1 MGFNFRSP
9 PLSRIIAMLFLARR
23 KRLRWAEIAVL
34 CVLIFLMAG
43 FLAPTAGHAQPPDD
57 AADKSGEPS
66 AAAKAPEPQPAAKAN
81 LFKHIVVS
89 AGPFFGPV
97 LLLVSIGL
105 VALIVLLS
113 MDLRLQVAIPPA
125 FVDEFTETV
134 NKRKFREAFDL
145 ARADNSYLA
154 RVLTAGMGRLQYG
167 IEDARETAYHTVE
180 SVKTSKEQLITYLAT
195 IGSLGPMIGLVGTVY
210 GMILSFMVLS
220 QPGKTPN
227 PQDLA
232 SGISHALVI
241 TLLGV
246 SLAVPAIFCHA
257 LFKNRLNRI
266 TMDTANVAD
275 DLLTQMYHNS
285 KRPASASTEVRA
297 VAATS
302 AKPAEA

>member
-1 MGFNFRSP
+1 MQVAAGGRKDGRV
-9 PLSRIIAMLFLARR
+9 LSAAFSLIIALAALWSLFAPAQS
-23 KRLRWAEIAVL
+23 KAQED
-34 CVLIFLMAG
+34 AG
-43 FLAPTAGHAQPPDD
+43 AK
-57 AADKSGEPS
+57 AADQG
-66 AAAKAPEPQPAAKAN
+66 AAAKAEAPPPTAAPAKQN
-81 LFKHIVVS
+81 LFKHIIVS
-89 AGPFFGPV
+89 AGPFFGT
-97 LLLVSIGL
+97 LLLGVSIGL

-113 MDLRLQVAIPPA
+113 MDLRMPVAIPPA

-134 NKRKFREAFDL
+134 NKRRFREAFDL
-145 ARADNSYLA
+145 ARTDSSFLG
-154 RVLTAGMGRLQYG
+154 RVLTAGMSRLQYG
-167 IEDARETAYHTVE
+167 IEDARETAYHTVD

-210 GMILSFMVLS
+210 GMILSFMVLA

-232 SGISHALVI
+232 NGISHALVI

-285 KRPASASTEVRA
+285 KRSASTGAEPRA
-297 VAATS
+297 VAAT
-302 AKPAEA
+302 AVKPAEG

>member
-1 MGFNFRSP
+1 MR
-9 PLSRIIAMLFLARR
+9 FLPVGEGLRRAGLVACCLAFLLIMFCVKTPAAR
-23 KRLRWAEIAVL
+23 
-34 CVLIFLMAG
+34 
-43 FLAPTAGHAQPPDD
+43 AQED
-57 AADKSGEPS
+57 ADK
-66 AAAKAPEPQPAAKAN
+66 AAAEPADSAKGTEPAPAAGPRPN

-89 AGPFFGPV
+89 AGPFFGFV
-97 LLLVSIGL
+97 LLVVSIVL

-113 MDLRLQVAIPPA
+113 MDLRLPVAIPPA

-145 ARADNSYLA
+145 ARGDQSYLA

-167 IEDARETAYHTVE
+167 IEDARETAYHTVD
-180 SVKTSKEQLITYLAT
+180 SVKASKEQMITYLAT

-210 GMILSFMVLS
+210 GMILSFMVLA

-232 SGISHALVI
+232 NGISHALVI

-246 SLAVPAIFCHA
+246 ALAIPAIFCHA
-257 LFKNRLNRI
+257 LFKNRLTRI
-266 TMDTANVAD
+266 TMDTASVAD

-285 KRPASASTEVRA
+285 KRPASPSTEARIPTSTA
-297 VAATS
+297 V
-302 AKPAEA
+302 KPAEG

>member
-1 MGFNFRSP
+1 MGVFAGGQVVRK
-9 PLSRIIAMLFLARR
+9 AMRALLA
-23 KRLRWAEIAVL
+23 LAI
-34 CVLIFLMAG
+34 VLILAFLFA
-43 FLAPTAGHAQPPDD
+43 LSPAARAQDEGGD
-57 AADKSGEPS
+57 KGGAADKTDTGKVPD
-66 AAAKAPEPQPAAKAN
+66 APAAPAPPPN
-81 LFKHIVVS
+81 LFRHIVVS
-89 AGPFFGPV
+89 AGPFFGGV

-113 MDLRLQVAIPPA
+113 MDLRMQVAMPPA

-145 ARADNSYLA
+145 ARNDSSYLA

-167 IEDARETAYHTVE
+167 IEDARETAYHAVD
-180 SVKTSKEQLITYLAT
+180 SVRASKEQLITYLAT

-210 GMILSFMVLS
+210 GMILSFMVLA

-232 SGISHALVI
+232 NGISHALVI

-257 LFKNRLNRI
+257 LFKNRLTRI
-266 TMDTANVAD
+266 SMDAANVAD

-285 KRPASASTEVRA
+285 KKPASSTVGDPRVTTA
-297 VAATS
+297 PV
-302 AKPAEA
+302 AKPVEG